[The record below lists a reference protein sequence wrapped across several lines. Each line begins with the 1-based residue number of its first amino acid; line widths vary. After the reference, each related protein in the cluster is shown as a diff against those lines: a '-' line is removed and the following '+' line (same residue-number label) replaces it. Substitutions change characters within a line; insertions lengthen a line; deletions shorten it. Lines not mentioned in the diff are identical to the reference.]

1 MIRRWGFLITFE
13 QMLKVA
19 LIVCFLMPGL
29 VHAVICKVVDTD
41 GVVAYVDT
49 PASECRTPVNLRGL
63 VSPPVEPEDARRG
76 YRSLRIVH
84 PSMDEEVGG
93 NAGRVALAMEL
104 EPALRS
110 GHRIRLFLDGA
121 LVPDSFA
128 GLLIELT
135 GVDEGRH
142 SVRAA
147 VFDGNATRVIDSE
160 TVRFFLHEA
169 VGTRP
174 VSGFESLEAN

>member
-1 MIRRWGFLITFE
+1 
-13 QMLKVA
+13 MLKVA
-19 LIVCFLMPGL
+19 LIVFFLMPGL

-63 VSPPVEPEDARRG
+63 VSPPGEPEDARG

-84 PSMDEEVGG
+84 PGMDEEVGA
-93 NAGRVALAMEL
+93 NAGRVTLAMQL
-104 EPALRS
+104 EPPLRS

-121 LVPDSFA
+121 LVPDSFD

-174 VSGFESLEAN
+174 VPGSESLQAN